1 MGPLL
6 SPGMCAGDVGDPSSE
21 TPVEWAAESWENC
34 QDKTFST
41 QLHTYTVLWVKTWGV
56 PQGSMSGPILFSMF
70 SLSQGYCHQGAVRK
84 VVDYTT
90 LPRAAD
96 SVRGGEALQR
106 SLGNERARQCPT
118 SWR

>member
-1 MGPLL
+1 MKLKCSLEKTVFKDSNWKGCQEDLRTSKSVNCLEWSTLTGNAFVGPLL

-70 SLSQGYCHQGAVRK
+70 SLSQGYCH
-84 VVDYTT
+84 
-90 LPRAAD
+90 
-96 SVRGGEALQR
+96 
-106 SLGNERARQCPT
+106 
-118 SWR
+118 